1 MDKYFL
7 GDIEEEFRKLAP
19 NEPMPDDP
27 VKRLVRINE
36 IKSKNKEKE
45 NLKKIEKGKREKGE
59 REKEKE
65 KRKKGEDLQTTKDLL
80 NVTRMEISKI
90 EENIELTK
98 KEKQIRKKVQ
108 IKRKKLYQK
117 YVDQLERKVL
127 DDLTSKDKI
136 KLTQDEERKILG
148 NRIKP
153 TFSNESKSDTIAY
166 FAYKDKIQDS
176 KNYRST
182 ISSNYNSIIN
192 KRKKEELEKNG
203 INVSDSEL
211 PEMLELMNKLK
222 HFKNIKPIHNLKDA
236 KLEWANIKLSAKNIS
251 RKESLDEAEQAL
263 ECIENKKE
271 LAEIMSKTY
280 EEIDKKFNCDELTS
294 KIKMKIMD
302 NLNVDP
308 KMERITEEEKIER
321 KRERASRNLTEN
333 NG

>member
-45 NLKKIEKGKREKGE
+45 NLKKIEKGKREKE
-59 REKEKE
+59 HQR
-65 KRKKGEDLQTTKDLL
+65 TKDVL
-80 NVTRMEISKI
+80 NVPRMGVLPIYKEI
-90 EENIELTK
+90 EFTK
-98 KEKQIRKKVQ
+98 KEKQTRKKAQ
-108 IKRKKLYQK
+108 IRIKKQNEKYFDQVKREYLHK
-117 YVDQLERKVL
+117 
-127 DDLTSKDKI
+127 LTSRDKI

-294 KIKMKIMD
+294 KIKMETMD
-302 NLNVDP
+302 NLEVDP

-321 KRERASRNLTEN
+321 KRERASRNLTES